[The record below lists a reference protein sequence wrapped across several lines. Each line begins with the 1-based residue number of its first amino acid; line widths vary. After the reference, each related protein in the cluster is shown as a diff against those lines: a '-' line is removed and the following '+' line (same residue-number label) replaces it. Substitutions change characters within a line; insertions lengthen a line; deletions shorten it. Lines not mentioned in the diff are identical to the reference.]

1 MFSKLCMPLPTLTG
15 PHLSSPGL
23 APLST
28 ETPLAHECPP
38 SPRVFTYCRN
48 INFCIGMNVS
58 SEILWIQIVESFYAY
73 HFPELSWMPAQV
85 IPDLVE
91 LWSSIFDS
99 CPVSYLAFN
108 LHHLFSVHPPKVWN
122 YFKIFSVFLSS
133 RLTFSKEKPPPS
145 CRFTWDSDNYRWLN
159 KKRLIAASYLR
170 GNCTIKGKHD
180 TLDCIL

>member
-1 MFSKLCMPLPTLTG
+1 MNSWNFISLRKYALRITQPSLYPHLCKLFVTVILICSNDPFSCSAKWIPLPTLTG
-15 PHLSSPGL
+15 PPLSSPGL

-48 INFCIGMNVS
+48 INFYIWMNVS

-91 LWSSIFDS
+91 LCSSILDS

-122 YFKIFSVFLSS
+122 YFKIF
-133 RLTFSKEKPPPS
+133 FSIFE
-145 CRFTWDSDNYRWLN
+145 F
-159 KKRLIAASYLR
+159 
-170 GNCTIKGKHD
+170 
-180 TLDCIL
+180 